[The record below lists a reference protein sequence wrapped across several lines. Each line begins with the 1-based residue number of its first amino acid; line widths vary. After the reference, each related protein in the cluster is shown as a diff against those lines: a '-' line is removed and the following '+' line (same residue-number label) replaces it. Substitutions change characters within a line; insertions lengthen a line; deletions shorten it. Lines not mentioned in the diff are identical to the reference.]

1 MAKKIALIGSGHI
14 ARDLYRKIKFSN
26 ELDLILVASKNLKSE
41 GLVEAKKFSRTISDK
56 GINAILENSEDIDV
70 VIDCSSAS
78 SHKIHAPLLSSVD
91 LPVIDMT
98 PSGIG
103 RTIIPTVNLHECK
116 KLRNIN
122 LVSCGGQSSIPILY
136 KWKTILNKHGLR
148 LSYVEVASTI
158 STLSAGMATR
168 RNLDNYLKNTEKAI
182 TEFCDCEAKVILN
195 VNPAVPPVTMR
206 TSFSAL
212 IDNPYSLSI
221 NWTDE
226 TNEVESLLQRYIP
239 GYKITVNPQ
248 LIDDKRL
255 FSSALI
261 RGRGDYLP
269 DYSGN
274 LDIITSAA
282 IVVAKSIVI

>member
-1 MAKKIALIGSGHI
+1 MVKKIALIGSGHI
-14 ARDLYRKIKFSN
+14 ARDLFRKINFSN
-26 ELDLILVASKNLKSE
+26 DLYLFLVASKNLESN
-41 GLVEAKKFSRTISDK
+41 GMVEAKDFSKIISDK
-56 GINAILENSEDIDV
+56 GINSILEYSDEIDI

-78 SHKIHAPLLSSVD
+78 SHEIHAPLLASAK

-116 KLRNIN
+116 KLKNIN

-136 KWKTILNKHGLR
+136 KWKTLLNKQGLK
-148 LSYVEVASTI
+148 LSYVEVVSTI

-182 TEFCDCEAKVILN
+182 TQFCDCEAKVILN
-195 VNPAVPPVTMR
+195 VNPADPPVTMR

-212 IDNPYSLSI
+212 LDNPFSQTI
-221 NWTDE
+221 NWIDE
-226 TNEVESLLQRYIP
+226 TKEVELLLQRYIP

-248 LIDDKRL
+248 IIDNKRL

-261 RGRGDYLP
+261 KGRGDYLP